1 MPGTAAPSN
10 SPEGAFAG
18 RLPVVRELLRFSWR
32 LYLVEDTPRVLLLSK
47 APRAVLQAVFYTLLA
62 GLLPAG
68 GDSGATAGRE
78 AAFVGVSA
86 FVMCLSTVI
95 GASGVPPLDRDE
107 RTLVPQLAGR
117 VPPLRIL
124 LARCLPYA
132 AEGLLLSLVTVVLAG
147 LVLTGP
153 ATVADLLARAGMY
166 AVMALTTVSL
176 GAAMGVLA
184 LLGRSELLLGNTAL
198 YLVLVLSGA
207 LPAPALPE
215 WTQAVAGLLPL
226 THGVAALHHSLA
238 GQPFAGQLL
247 AELGVGV
254 LWLAAAAAL
263 VRLWAHRTRT
273 RGHADGG

>member
-10 SPEGAFAG
+10 SPEGASTG
-18 RLPVVRELLRFSWR
+18 SLLPVVRELLRFSWR

-62 GLLPAG
+62 GLLPASG
-68 GDSGATAGRE
+68 GSGAGAGRE
-78 AAFVGVSA
+78 AAFTGVSA

-95 GASGVPPLDRDE
+95 GASGVQPLDRDE
-107 RTLVPQLAGR
+107 RTLAPLLAGR

-153 ATVADLLARAGMY
+153 ATVAELLASSGVY

-184 LLGRSELLLGNTAL
+184 LLGNASL
-198 YLVLVLSGA
+198 YLILVLIGA

-215 WTQAVAGLLPL
+215 WTQVAAGLLPL

-238 GQPFAGQLL
+238 GRPFAGQLL
-247 AELGVGV
+247 AELGVGI
-254 LWLAAAAAL
+254 LWLAAVAAL
-263 VRLWAHRTRT
+263 VRLWDHRTRT